1 MLETTKQT
9 IETIIDTFS
18 EYDLYK
24 DRFIFADGREYSS
37 DKPETGEY
45 TELKTSNGVTY
56 YDRGTVEFPNDMS
69 NSNIWFNAVSIKS
82 KFIYG
87 LINKNLVKSRNY
99 YIHNFFDYYHEI
111 GCHAFR
117 MVHLS
122 KIDSSTETHNRN
134 QELMLKLIDYMFAS
148 PLPAED
154 ATVVTNGK
162 QYQFYPKSYAYGH
175 DELMSGVE
183 MTTPQGNKYYD
194 YGDIE
199 ILDFD
204 EFADLNTITIVLPYL
219 EDLAYAPAGTEEADL
234 YWKIQDDI
242 DEICKPYGLYL
253 EFGFAYTIELFPLN
267 Y

>member
-18 EYDLYK
+18 EYDLFK
-24 DRFIFADGREYSS
+24 ERFIFADGREYSS
-37 DKPETGEY
+37 DKPETGSY

-56 YDRGTVEFPNDMS
+56 YDRGHVEYPRNMKHS
-69 NSNIWFNAVSIKS
+69 EIWFNTVPFKS
-82 KFIYG
+82 DFVYKI
-87 LINKNLVKSRNY
+87 INDRLVKQRNY
-99 YIHNFFDYYHEI
+99 YIHNFFACYCKI
-111 GCHAFR
+111 GEHAISLIY
-117 MVHLS
+117 LS
-122 KIDSSTETHNRN
+122 KIDLSPETHKRN

-154 ATVVTNGK
+154 STVVANGK
-162 QYQFYPKSYAYGH
+162 QYKFYPKSYAYGH

-234 YWKIQDDI
+234 YWKIQEEI
-242 DEICKPYGLYL
+242 DGICKPYGLYL
-253 EFGFAYTIELFPLN
+253 EFGFGYTIELFPLN
-267 Y
+267 

>member
-45 TELKTSNGVTY
+45 TELKTSNGVIY
-56 YDRGTVEFPNDMS
+56 YDRGHVEYPRNMKHS
-69 NSNIWFNAVSIKS
+69 EIWFNTVPFKS
-82 KFIYG
+82 DFVYKI
-87 LINKNLVKSRNY
+87 INDRLVKQRNY
-99 YIHNFFDYYHEI
+99 YIHNFFACYCKI
-111 GCHAFR
+111 GGHAISLIY
-117 MVHLS
+117 LS
-122 KIDSSTETHNRN
+122 KIDLSSETHKRN

-162 QYQFYPKSYAYGH
+162 QYQFYPKSYVYGH

-234 YWKIQDDI
+234 YWKIQEEI

-253 EFGFAYTIELFPLN
+253 EFGFGYTIELFPLN
-267 Y
+267 

>member
-45 TELKTSNGVTY
+45 KEFKTPNNITY
-56 YDRGTVEFPNDMS
+56 YDRGPVKFPNDMLI
-69 NSNIWFNAVSIKS
+69 SNIWFNAVSIKS
-82 KFIYG
+82 EFIYKIINNN
-87 LINKNLVKSRNY
+87 LIKDQNY
-99 YIHNFFDYYHEI
+99 YIHNFFKYYEKI
-111 GCHAFR
+111 GEHAISLIY
-117 MVHLS
+117 LS
-122 KIDSSTETHNRN
+122 KIDLSPETHNRN
-134 QELMLKLIDYMFAS
+134 QELMLKLIDYMFDS

-162 QYQFYPKSYAYGH
+162 QYQFYPKASAYGH
-175 DELMSGVE
+175 AEVMSGVE

-253 EFGFAYTIELFPLN
+253 EFGFGYTIELFPLN
-267 Y
+267 